1 MAVLKCKGTALQIA
15 SGTTYSSVAQIT
27 EMGIDGAQTETAEV
41 RTLDG
46 NAGIPYIS
54 TGYVEGGNVTFGLL
68 YDPALA
74 GHQTV
79 TDLITSAHLLTT
91 GAQNTQQWKVVFA
104 NTASTEMTFTS
115 AGIGAS
121 VTVDPTNA
129 LRASLTLKADGCPA
143 FPT

>member
-1 MAVLKCKGTALQIA
+1 MAVIKCKGTALQIA

-27 EMGIDGAQTETAEV
+27 QLGISGSQTETVEV

-46 NAGIPYIS
+46 SAGIPYVS
-54 TGYVEGGNVTFGLL
+54 TGYVEGGNVTFDLL

-104 NTASTEMTFTS
+104 NTASTEMTFVS
-115 AGIGAS
+115 AGIGADI
-121 VTVDPTNA
+121 TVDPANA
-129 LRASLTLKADGCPA
+129 LRGSLSLKCDGCPA